1 MYNAPRKPVKARKA
15 TPAGGAQAPAKPTVK
30 KPAASTVKKTTVH
43 QSYLNWYVKNA
54 KGGKAPTKKQAGDW
68 WSKKATPAERK
79 RWGV

>member
-1 MYNAPRKPVKARKA
+1 MYNAPRKPVKATNKPTANKKPTKGRA
-15 TPAGGAQAPAKPTVK
+15 TPVPSV
-30 KPAASTVKKTTVH
+30 STVKKTTVH

-54 KGGKAPTKKQAGDW
+54 KSGKAPTKKQAGDW

>member
-15 TPAGGAQAPAKPTVK
+15 TPAPAKPTVK